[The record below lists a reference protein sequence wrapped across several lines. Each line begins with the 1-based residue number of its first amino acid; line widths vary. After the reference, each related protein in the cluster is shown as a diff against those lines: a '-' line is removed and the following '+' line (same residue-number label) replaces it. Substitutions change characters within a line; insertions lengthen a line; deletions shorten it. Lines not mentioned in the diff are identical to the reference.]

1 MPEEVNTEQSAGAD
15 ARSAEAEVAEVF
27 EAGGKPVP
35 AEDGTAS
42 SVEVQQLV
50 EPAEKQGKE
59 EGSESSEE
67 TDKPVVSP
75 DARKYADKYD
85 SVEALEK
92 AHKELGSVANKWET
106 ELSEVKNQL
115 VDQDNLQQALGKL
128 EVAIATSDDTADIR
142 KALFEAQRQSGKI
155 AFDPSKVDPQTG
167 QEISSAMQNYFAKLE
182 DKIVKLETAV
192 VQRNTVE
199 ENAALETEYP
209 FASTIKEKGS
219 EIVKRLAAGEIT
231 EDQAAMEFA
240 KVGWDARGKGD
251 AARTTVKDR
260 SGSDVP
266 GKAGMV
272 VETPVE
278 KTPEQEAESEMAD
291 IFKEGLKGPPA
302 FTK

>member
-1 MPEEVNTEQSAGAD
+1 MPEEVNTEQSA
-15 ARSAEAEVAEVF
+15 EAEVAEVF
-27 EAGGKPVP
+27 SAGGKPVP

-42 SVEVQQLV
+42 PVEIQKLV
-50 EPAEKQGKE
+50 EPAEKQGEE

-67 TDKPVVSP
+67 IKPGEST
-75 DARKYADKYD
+75 DARKFADKYD
-85 SVEALEK
+85 SVEALER

-115 VDQDNLQQALGKL
+115 VDQDALQQALGKL

-192 VQRNTVE
+192 VQRNTAE
-199 ENAALETEYP
+199 ENTALETKYP
-209 FASTIKEKGS
+209 FASIIKEEGS
-219 EIVKRLAAGEIT
+219 KILTRLNANEIT

-240 KVGWDARGKGD
+240 KIGWDARGKGD

-266 GKAGMV
+266 GKAGKV
-272 VETPVE
+272 VEDPVE
-278 KTPEQEAESEMAD
+278 QTPEQEADTEMAN

-302 FTK
+302 FTQ